1 MTRRDDHLL
10 ARGEAVFLDDVATPD
25 GCLFAVPA
33 PSPVAAGEIVRLEV
47 GRAAAAPGVVAVLTA
62 ADVSG
67 ENQIGAIIPDEP
79 LFAEHEVDCVG
90 QCVALVVGRT
100 AGAVRDAVPLI
111 DLEIRARE
119 AVFDPRVAYA
129 RGMLIAE
136 QRTIASGDVEAA
148 LASSAVVVEGR
159 CDTGGQEHVYLE
171 TQAALATPT
180 ERGGVH
186 LRSSTQSPSGVQRI
200 VARVLGVP
208 MHDVEVEVLRLGGGF
223 GGKEDQATTY
233 AAMAAVAAS
242 RLGRPVKIVL
252 RRGED
257 MRMTGKRHPYSADFR
272 LGLDADGAMTAYD
285 VMFYQNS
292 GAAADLSTA
301 ILERTLLH
309 ATGSYFV
316 PNVRA
321 TGAPCR
327 TNLPPNTAFRGF
339 GGPQAMFVMEAAIAA
354 AAAKMGVPARAI
366 QERNL
371 IEDGQRFPYGME
383 ARGVR
388 AKRCFAAAC
397 EEHGVDALRRDI
409 DAHNRAQRATKRGM
423 ALMPVCFGISF
434 TNTMLNQASALVHL
448 YVDGSVGVS
457 TGAVEMGQGVRTKL
471 RRIAARA
478 LGAALDAVKVES
490 TSTARTANVSPTAAS
505 TGADMNG
512 QAVRIAAEAIR
523 ARLVEVAATGL
534 SVDDPARIS
543 IRGGEVLV
551 DGESSGLELAEL
563 AAAAHAARVDLSA
576 HAHYATPDIHFDREA
591 GRGAPFAYHACG
603 TAIAEVTLDCLRG
616 TYRVDSVRIVHDVGS
631 SLDPAIDLGQ
641 VEGGLVQG
649 LGWLLLEELRWSDA
663 GRLITD
669 SLTTYK
675 VPDLDF
681 APREIAVR
689 FLEDDESR
697 FGPYHSKAIGE
708 PPLMYGIAAYFALVD
723 AIRAARPDAAVGTS
737 TPLTAEKVLMA
748 LAGQG

>member
-1 MTRRDDHLL
+1 MIRRDDHLL
-10 ARGEAVFLDDVATPD
+10 ARGEAAFLDDVPVPA
-25 GCLFAVPA
+25 GCLFGVPV
-33 PSPVAAGEIVRLEV
+33 PSPVAAGEIIRLEI
-47 GRAAAAPGVVAVLTA
+47 GTAAAAHDVVGVFTA
-62 ADVSG
+62 ADVPG
-67 ENQIGAIIPDEP
+67 ENQLGAIIRDEP
-79 LFAEHEVDCVG
+79 LFAEREVDCVG
-90 QCVALVVGRT
+90 QCVALVVART
-100 AGAVRDAVPLI
+100 AEAARAAVKLV
-111 DLEIRARE
+111 DLEVKERE

-129 RGMLIAE
+129 RGMLIAQ
-136 QRTIASGDVEAA
+136 QRTVASGDVEAA
-148 LASSAVVVEGR
+148 LAASAVVVEGR

-171 TQAALATPT
+171 TQAALASPT

-208 MHDVEVEVLRLGGGF
+208 MHDVEVEVARLGGGF

-233 AAMAAVAAS
+233 AAMAAVAAV
-242 RLGRPVKIVL
+242 RLGRPVKVVL

-257 MRMTGKRHPYSADFR
+257 MRLTGKRHPYSADFR
-272 LGLDADGAMTAYD
+272 LGLDADGTMTAYD
-285 VMFYQNS
+285 VMFYQSS

-309 ATGSYFV
+309 ATGSYYV

-321 TGAPCR
+321 TAAPCR

-354 AAAKMGVPARAI
+354 AAGKMGISPRVI
-366 QERNL
+366 QEKNL
-371 IEDGQRFPYGME
+371 IEDGLRFPYGME

-388 AKRCFAAAC
+388 ARRCFAEAC
-397 EEHGVDALRRDI
+397 AEHRIDELRRRIDEHN
-409 DAHNRAQRATKRGM
+409 DAHRETKRGM

-434 TNTMLNQASALVHL
+434 TNTMLNQASALVHV

-457 TGAVEMGQGVRTKL
+457 TGAVEMGQGVRAKL
-471 RRIAARA
+471 RTIAARA
-478 LGAALDAVKVES
+478 LGVPLDAVKVES
-490 TSTARTANVSPTAAS
+490 TNTARTANVSPTAAS

-512 QAVRIAAEAIR
+512 QAVRLAAEAIR
-523 ARLVEVAATGL
+523 ERLTPIAAERPGA
-534 SVDDPARIS
+534 SFP
-543 IRGGEVLV
+543 
-551 DGESSGLELAEL
+551 EL
-563 AAAAHAARVDLSA
+563 AAAAHAARVSLSA
-576 HAHYATPDIHFDREA
+576 CAHYATPDIRFDREV
-591 GRGAPFAYHACG
+591 GRGAPFAYHVCG

-616 TYRVDSVRIVHDVGS
+616 TYRIDAVRIVHDAGL

-649 LGWLLLEELRWSDA
+649 LGWLLLEELLWNDK
-663 GRLITD
+663 GRLLTD

-689 FLEDDESR
+689 FLESDENR
-697 FGPYHSKAIGE
+697 FGPYGSKAIGE

-723 AIRAARPDAAVGTS
+723 AIRAARPDARVGTS
-737 TPLTAEKVLMA
+737 TPLTPEKVLMA
-748 LAGQG
+748 LAGRDI